1 MRADTTKYTKDF
13 LDYQCN
19 ILGKTGNQVV
29 IEFGL
34 NGTVLYKKLKQY
46 GIKTHKE
53 KLNDLIPA
61 IEKLHTSGMYVREIA
76 KELSI
81 NEGFVFSKV
90 KHLEKNG
97 RFKDKLTKKYLTEE
111 YINKDLSLVE
121 IAQDIGCSI
130 GTVGNFIKRHN
141 LTKNESIEKTLT
153 EEKLSNLY
161 IDQNMSV
168 YSIAKMFGMKYTAT
182 ISKLLVK
189 YEIPLRPRGHKFGTI
204 EQKELKARRHPHMSS
219 IVLSKLRSGAKKRNL
234 EVKITID
241 DIWNIYLKQDKKCAI
256 SGVSVSFPTSH
267 KEYMSYSTM
276 ASVDRIDSSKGYT
289 IENIQIVHKQINMMK
304 QSMSDRDFINWCR
317 IICAHNEDNI

>member
-1 MRADTTKYTKDF
+1 MKADQTKYTKEF

-19 ILGKTGNQVV
+19 TLGKTGNEVV

-53 KLNDLIPA
+53 KLNDLIPE
-61 IEKLHTSGMYVREIA
+61 IERLHATGMYVREIA

-81 NEGFVFSKV
+81 NQGFVFSKV

-97 RFKDKLTKKYLTEE
+97 RFKDKLTKKYLVEQ
-111 YINKDLSLVE
+111 YINKDLSLGE

-130 GTVGNFIKRHN
+130 GTIGNFIKRHN

-153 EEKLSNLY
+153 EEKLSDLY
-161 IDQNMSV
+161 LIQNMSV

-189 YEIPLRPRGHKFGTI
+189 YGIPLRPCGHKFGTV
-204 EQKELKARRHPHMSS
+204 EQKELKARRHPYMSS
-219 IVLSKLRSGAKKRNL
+219 LVLSKLRGGAKKRNL

-241 DIWNIYLKQDKKCAI
+241 DIWDVHLRQDKKCAI
-256 SGVSVSFPTSH
+256 SGVPVSFPTSN
-267 KEYMSYSTM
+267 KEYISYSAV

-289 IENIQIVHKQINMMK
+289 IENIQIVHKQINIMK

-317 IICAHNEDNI
+317 IIYSYNKDNV